1 MSPVVFSGGYMRI
14 IRINGKSVTELV
26 KRNAELLLPNKT
38 VVKSED
44 NVVPIGAGWQHLAI
58 VRENDSCAI
67 YRNADAVANCE
78 LRDED
83 FTIELWFCPT
93 PENILIGDIRITRGV
108 ARYEQNNQN
117 SR

>member
-1 MSPVVFSGGYMRI
+1 MRI
-14 IRINGKSVTELV
+14 IRISGKSVAELV
-26 KRNAELLLPNKT
+26 KRNSELFLPHKT
-38 VVKSED
+38 VVKSEG
-44 NVVPIGAGWQHLAI
+44 NGIPIEAGWWQHLAI

-67 YRNADAVANCE
+67 YRNSEAVANCE

-83 FTIELWFCPT
+83 FTIELWFRPT
-93 PENILIGDIRITRGV
+93 SENIFIGDIRITRGV